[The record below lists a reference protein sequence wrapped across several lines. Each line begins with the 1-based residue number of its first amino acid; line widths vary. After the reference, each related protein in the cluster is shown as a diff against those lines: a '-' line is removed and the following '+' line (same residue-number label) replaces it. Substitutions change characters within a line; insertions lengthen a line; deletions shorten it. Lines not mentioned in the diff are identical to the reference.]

1 MHPASGDVARS
12 NEGVEKLS
20 RDIAPVLRML
30 QDRGIEIFRSE
41 WCDGP
46 FQTNRYRSEVASR

>member
-1 MHPASGDVARS
+1 MWLVRP

-30 QDRGIEIFRSE
+30 QDRGIEILRSE
-41 WCDGP
+41 WRDGP